1 MAEVSLTF
9 RPLISENWK
18 NIESLFGQDSTCRS
32 CWCMWW
38 RQSSSEWQ
46 KRKGSDR
53 KEALKKIVLQGGV
66 PGILAYSDGEPI
78 GWCSIA
84 PREEFHRLERSRTLK
99 RVDKQPVWSVVC
111 FYVVK
116 QFRRRGVSTKLL
128 EAAVKYA
135 GKQGA
140 KIVEGYPSRS
150 KKKLYDAVVYS
161 GLASAFSKVGFADL
175 GSLSKT
181 KTIMRYELKRG
192 PRRGLDRASQQ
203 DLGSMFQARVQ
214 SSSSGKMKV
223 KIREYRESDRTALVK
238 LMEQLMDYI
247 VSMDDLKRT
256 RRMPEF
262 GESYTERTLQKAAE
276 NSGIIYVAEDDVEV
290 IGIVVGIIPKQTN
303 EDRLEHVPAK
313 FGEVLE
319 LVVKSEYR
327 GNGVGTM
334 LMNKL
339 LEYFK
344 KNNCTISGVGVLVP
358 NRKAH
363 RLYCELGYKD
373 RSIYMTKDL
382 QGHK

>member
-1 MAEVSLTF
+1 MSLTF
-9 RPLISENWK
+9 RPLTSENWK
-18 NIESLFGQDSTCRS
+18 DIEKLFGQDSTCRS

-53 KEALKKIVLQGGV
+53 KKALKKIVLQGRV

-84 PREEFHRLERSRTLK
+84 PREQFHRLERSRTLK
-99 RVDKQPVWSVVC
+99 RVDNQPVWSVVC

-116 QFRRRGVSTKLL
+116 QFRGKGVSTRLL

-140 KIVEGYPSRS
+140 KIVEGYPSRA
-150 KKKLYDAVVYS
+150 KEKICDAIVYT

-181 KTIMRYELKRG
+181 KTMMRYELKAG
-192 PRRGLDRASQQ
+192 PRRGLGRTLQQ
-203 DLGSMFQARVQ
+203 DLGSMPQARVQ

-223 KIREYRESDRTALVK
+223 KIREYRESDRAALVK
-238 LMEQLMDYI
+238 LLEELMDYI
-247 VSMDDLKRT
+247 VSIDDLERT

-262 GESYTERTLQKAAE
+262 GESYTQRTLQKVAE
-276 NSGIIYVAEDDVEV
+276 NNGIIYAAEHDAEVAGV
-290 IGIVVGIIPKQTN
+290 VVGIIPEQTK
-303 EDRLEHVPAK
+303 EDQLEHVPAK

-319 LVVKSEYR
+319 IVVKPEYR
-327 GNGVGTM
+327 GKGVGM
-334 LMNKL
+334 KLMNKL

-344 KNNCTISGVGVLVP
+344 ENNCTVSGVGVLVP

-363 RLYCELGYKD
+363 RLYCELGYED

-382 QGHK
+382 KEQK

>member
-1 MAEVSLTF
+1 
-9 RPLISENWK
+9 
-18 NIESLFGQDSTCRS
+18 
-32 CWCMWW
+32 MWW

-53 KEALKKIVLQGGV
+53 KEALKKIVLRGRV

-99 RVDKQPVWSVVC
+99 RVDSQPVWSVVC

-116 QFRRRGVSTKLL
+116 QFRGKGVSTRLL
-128 EAAVKYA
+128 EEAVKYA

-140 KIVEGYPSRS
+140 KIIEGYPSRS
-150 KKKLYDAVVYS
+150 TGRIYDAIAYT
-161 GLASAFSKVGFADL
+161 GLASAFSKAGFADL

-181 KTIMRYELKRG
+181 KTIMRYELKVG
-192 PRRGLDRASQQ
+192 PRRGLGRALQQ
-203 DLGSMFQARVQ
+203 DLSSVLQARAQ

-223 KIREYRESDRTALVK
+223 KIREYRESDRAALVK
-238 LMEQLMDYI
+238 LLEELMDYI
-247 VSMDDLKRT
+247 VSVDDLKRT

-262 GESYTERTLQKAAE
+262 GESYTRRTLQKVAE
-276 NSGIIYVAEDDVEV
+276 ENGIIYVAEHDAEV
-290 IGIVVGIIPKQTN
+290 IGVVIGTIREQTK
-303 EDRLEHVPAK
+303 EDQLEHVPAK

-319 LVVKSEYR
+319 IVVKPEYR
-327 GNGVGTM
+327 GKGVGTM

-344 KNNCTISGVGVLVP
+344 ENNCTISGVGVLVP

-363 RLYCELGYKD
+363 RLYHELGYED
-373 RSIYMTKDL
+373 RDIYMTKAL
-382 QGHK
+382 